1 MAKRQIRDYVFSPG
15 IAGVG
20 TLKVLDKVDV
30 DQILLITNATK
41 NIFLYNFSDPNLPIS
56 TQFTSTSDG
65 SDPDFPYSNTLSNGV
80 TTITFLYDT
89 SSHAPTDKIQI
100 FVESEEQKMRPYDF
114 GTDAIERMRMATPQS
129 MIDADFEY
137 GIQPTKWQSLDLL
150 RGYPSIYEVPGSD
163 IAILNIVTDAS
174 QSSGG
179 IGPSLITVD
188 TVLDHNLNVGDPVSV
203 KGLDDSVIGFSKA
216 EGSFIIDAVPTSTQ
230 FRYYAKAK
238 VGTSPATQL
247 RSTFTVLKEAGFY
260 TGAEIGN
267 NPSFTVESQG
277 ASGNFLTR
285 GSTVSGSTRL
295 GVSTASVLPPI
306 GAPLTGL
313 GIPSGTQVTAVID
326 VDSTL
331 NITTSFTAPVSEI
344 VFNDTSTIEVGA
356 ALDNGDGTTIYVTN
370 IEGTTVTLS
379 SPYTVSKTGNSFISQ
394 PTGGSNVNFGQGN
407 GASFDVTR
415 ENGSYTTVI
424 INPQNFYN
432 NITNYTY
439 TGLGTGATFN
449 VERVGGASPSYANVF
464 LGSTGGDYSAT
475 EVITILGSDLGGTDG
490 INDLAIT
497 IQTVGAVGEILTF
510 TINGTASN
518 YQQRAGQGYF
528 AGEDLVIYGNALGG
542 TSPLNDLTIHIDT
555 VGANGE
561 ITSFSAT
568 GVAIPS
574 SSTYNSVEQSSTS
587 GTGFNSSFT
596 VERIGTGQS
605 TAQVDEVV
613 VGGVIEVNDVFNVTI
628 NGSNTFSYTAQ
639 SGDTITAVRNG
650 LINDI
655 NTNSST
661 VYASTGPDSST
672 LLVTALVPG
681 TSFTCSVLTEDAG
694 GNPADTQTLTTQNV
708 TPNESSSTTPAYN
721 VVIAN
726 PGSGYSNLDTITILG
741 SQLGGTDTVN
751 DLTITVQTVNAS
763 GGITGITTSGTP
775 WDGNQIYI
783 NYVANPT
790 AFNALF
796 LPRIIS
802 SSYQPEISAAG
813 EGYKIGYQFNIPG
826 VSLGGVS
833 PTNDL
838 VITVTNVND
847 TGAITE
853 ITAAGTPVSG
863 DSIAFFP
870 AISLSSA
877 TSNVIGNGTNVTY
890 AAIAKILVEFQSNH
904 GLVPGDTILCAITSN
919 GSGHDL
925 ASGPFFVDEVPAL
938 NQLAYVVRSTGTVS
952 TGITGRVYPRT
963 DCFYTH
969 RPFDGGVQL
978 GTGSPAHGAQSVRQ
992 SKKYIRYQSGKG
1004 IMYTTGALF
1013 APSYD
1018 LRSVTAD
1025 GTTVG
1030 SIITVV
1036 TDDLNHGL
1044 QVGAEVQLLGLNTP
1058 GYNDHY
1064 TVASIVDEITF
1075 TVIAQQP
1082 LALTEAAFGDQ
1093 PSVALYRWKGAT
1105 VRAGAFD
1112 DQNGIFFQY
1121 DGTNL
1126 AVGLRSSTF
1135 QIAGTVTCQPNLNTV
1150 LGNNTKFTEQLSVG
1164 QRLVIRGMSHVITK
1178 IDNDTRLFVNPD
1190 YRGVSPAVNVKA
1202 ALTKEI
1208 IIPQDRW
1215 NIDKCDGTGKS
1226 GYNIEINRMQMIGFQ
1241 YTWYGAGFIDWML
1254 RGPSGNFIFLHR
1266 LKNNNRNNEAFMRSG
1281 NLPVR
1286 YEVIN
1291 EGARGRLNT
1300 LLTATETDSL
1310 QLQSNGSELFPNSG
1324 TLLIN
1329 NEIIRYTS
1337 KQNNILSGLTRSA
1350 TFTNF
1355 AAGSQR
1361 SYTAGEAAIH
1371 TVNTGVILLT
1381 NTATPQINHW
1391 GSAFLTDGGFDEDRG
1406 YLFNYQEKE
1415 IEITTTKTTL
1425 FLIRLSPSV
1434 SNAITGDLGERELIN
1449 RAQLLLKNLEITTQG
1464 GTTSQGVIIEGVL
1477 NPKNYPTNPNDVT
1490 WAGLNTGGA
1499 GGQPSFAQIASGGD
1513 ITFIGGTAPISASN
1527 AGTQNYSSNYV
1538 FFNTSDIG
1546 GVQIGWSVTGGDLR
1560 GGTTVVNIFRRNSST
1575 TWIQFSDRT
1584 RAGNAGTTTY
1594 TFEPLTGAAI
1604 PGEQV
1609 FAFTASPG
1617 NRDSIDLSDLKELTN
1632 TPIGGRGTFP
1642 NGPDVLAIN
1651 AYLTSGSPINATI
1664 NVRWSEAQA

>member
-56 TQFTSTSDG
+56 TEFTSTTDG

-89 SSHAPTDKIQI
+89 SSHASTDKIQI
-100 FVESEEQKMRPYDF
+100 FVEAEEQKVRPYDF
-114 GTDAIERMRMATPQS
+114 GTDAIERMRFAEPQS

-163 IAILNIVTDAS
+163 IAVLNIVTDAS

-216 EGSFIIDAVPTSTQ
+216 EGSFIIDAVPSGTQ

-247 RSTFTVLKEAGFY
+247 RSTFTVVKEAGFY

-267 NPSFTVESQG
+267 SPTITVDSQG

-285 GSTVSGSTRL
+285 GSTPSGSTRL
-295 GVSTASVLPPI
+295 GVATTSTLPPI
-306 GAPLTGL
+306 GAPLS
-313 GIPSGTQVTAVID
+313 GIGIESGTQVTAVID

-331 NITTSFTAPVSEI
+331 NITSSFTAPVSEI

-356 ALDNGDGTTIYVTN
+356 ALDNGAGTTIYVTN
-370 IEGTTVTLS
+370 IEGNTVTLS
-379 SPYTVSKTGNSFISQ
+379 SPYTVSKTGNSFVSQ
-394 PTGGSNVNFGQGN
+394 PTSGSALNFGLGS
-407 GASFDVTR
+407 GASFDISRT
-415 ENGSYTTVI
+415 NGSYSSVI
-424 INPQNFYN
+424 INTQNFYN

-439 TGLGTGATFN
+439 TGLGINATFN
-449 VERVGGASPSYANVF
+449 VERNGGASANYTNVF
-464 LGSTGGDYSAT
+464 LGSAGSGYSAT
-475 EVITILGSDLGGTDG
+475 ETIVILGSELGGVDG
-490 INDLAIT
+490 VNDLTIT
-497 IQTVGAVGEILTF
+497 ISTVGANGDIASF
-510 TINGTASN
+510 TVSGTASSN
-518 YQQRAGQGYF
+518 LSRAGIGYS
-528 AGEDLVIYGNALGG
+528 AGEDLVVYGNALGG
-542 TSPLNDLTIHIDT
+542 TSPINDLTIHIDT
-555 VGANGE
+555 VGASGE
-561 ITSFSAT
+561 ILTFTAT

-574 SSTYNSVEQSSTS
+574 SEIYNGVEGSSTS
-587 GTGFNSSFT
+587 GTGINSSFQ
-596 VERIGTGQS
+596 VERIGAGEN
-605 TAQVDEVV
+605 TAQVDEVE
-613 VGGVIEVNDVFNVTI
+613 VGGSVEADDVFTITI
-628 NGSNTFSYTAQ
+628 NGTDTHSYTAQ
-639 SGDTITAVRNG
+639 SGDTLTSVRNN
-650 LINDI
+650 LILAVN
-655 NTNSST
+655 NSST
-661 VYASTGPDSST
+661 AVYADTGSTGEILT
-672 LLVTALVPG
+672 LTALTAG
-681 TSFTCSVLTEDAG
+681 TAFTCSVLTEDVG
-694 GNPADTQTLTTQNV
+694 GNPADTQTISTQNI
-708 TPNESSSTTPAYN
+708 TPNNQSTTTPAYN
-721 VVIAN
+721 VTVGN
-726 PGSGYSNLDTITILG
+726 PGSGYANLDTITILG
-741 SQLGGTDTVN
+741 SILGGTDGVN

-763 GGITGITTSGTP
+763 GGITGITISGTP
-775 WDGNQIYI
+775 WDGNEDYI
-783 NYVANPT
+783 NFAANPT
-790 AFNALF
+790 AFNAAF
-796 LPRIIS
+796 LPRIINS
-802 SSYQPEISAAG
+802 AYNPLISNAG
-813 EGYKIGYQFNIPG
+813 EGYKVGYQFNIPG

-838 VITVTNVND
+838 TITVENVD
-847 TGAITE
+847 DSGAITL
-853 ITAAGTPVSG
+853 ISATGTPVSG
-863 DSIAFFP
+863 DSIAFFR
-870 AISLSSA
+870 AVSLSSP
-877 TSNVIGNGTNVTY
+877 TNNIIGNGGSISY
-890 AAIAKILVEFQSNH
+890 SAIAKILVEFNSNH
-904 GLVPGDTILCAITSN
+904 GLVPGDTILVAITSQ

-938 NQLAYVVRSTGTVS
+938 NQIKYVVRSTGTVS
-952 TGITGRVYPRT
+952 TGLTGRVYPRT

-1025 GTTVG
+1025 GTAVG

-1044 QVGAEVQLLGLNTP
+1044 QVGAEIQLLGLLTP
-1058 GYNDHY
+1058 GYNGHY

-1075 TVIAQQP
+1075 TVIATEP
-1082 LALTEAAFGDQ
+1082 LALTSAAFGEQ

-1135 QIAGTVTCQPNLNTV
+1135 QIAGTVTAQPSSNTI
-1150 LGNNTKFTEQLSVG
+1150 LGNNTKFTEQLAVG

-1190 YRGVSPAVNVKA
+1190 YRGISPAVNVKA

-1208 IIPQDRW
+1208 IIPQERW

-1291 EGARGRLNT
+1291 EGARGRLNAQ
-1300 LLTATETDSL
+1300 LSSAETDDLYL
-1310 QLQSNGSELFPNSG
+1310 QTTGSELFPDSG
-1324 TLLIN
+1324 TLLID
-1329 NEIIRYTS
+1329 NELVRYTS
-1337 KQNNILSGLTRSA
+1337 KQGPVLSGLTRAA

-1361 SYTAGEAAIH
+1361 SYTAGPAAVH
-1371 TVNTGVILLT
+1371 NVNTGVILLT

-1464 GTTSQGVIIEGVL
+1464 GSTTQGVIIEGVL
-1477 NPKNYPTNPNDVT
+1477 NPRNYPTNPNDVT

-1513 ITFIGGTAPISASN
+1513 ITFIGGTAPVSASN
-1527 AGTQNYSSNYV
+1527 SNTQNYSSNYV
-1538 FFNTSDIG
+1538 SFNTSDIG

-1560 GGTTVVNIFRRNSST
+1560 GGTTVVNIFRRDSSR

-1584 RAGNAGTTTY
+1584 RAGSAGTTTY

-1617 NRDSIDLSDLKELTN
+1617 NRDSIDLSELKELTN

-1651 AYLTSGSPINATI
+1651 AYLTSGNPINATLNI
-1664 NVRWSEAQA
+1664 RWSEAQA

>member
-56 TQFTSTSDG
+56 TEFTSTTDG

-89 SSHAPTDKIQI
+89 SSHASTDRIQI
-100 FVESEEQKMRPYDF
+100 FVEAEEQKIRPYDF
-114 GTDAIERMRMATPQS
+114 GTDAIERMRFSEPQS

-163 IAILNIVTDAS
+163 IAVLNIVTDAS

-216 EGSFIIDAVPTSTQ
+216 EGSFIIDAVPSGTQ

-247 RSTFTVLKEAGFY
+247 RSTFTVVKEAGFY

-267 NPSFTVESQG
+267 SPTITVDSQG

-285 GSTVSGSTRL
+285 GSTPSGSTRL
-295 GVSTASVLPPI
+295 GVATTSTLPPI
-306 GAPLTGL
+306 GAPLS
-313 GIPSGTQVTAVID
+313 GIGIESGTQVTAVID

-331 NITTSFTAPVSEI
+331 NITSSFTAPVSEI

-356 ALDNGDGTTIYVTN
+356 ALDNGAGTTIYVTN
-370 IEGTTVTLS
+370 IEGNTVTLS
-379 SPYTVSKTGNSFISQ
+379 SPYTVSKTGNSFVSQ
-394 PTGGSNVNFGQGN
+394 PTSGSALNFGLGS
-407 GASFDVTR
+407 GASFDISRT
-415 ENGSYTTVI
+415 NGSYSSVI
-424 INPQNFYN
+424 INTQNFYN

-439 TGLGTGATFN
+439 TGLGINATFN
-449 VERVGGASPSYANVF
+449 VERNGGGSANYTNVF
-464 LGSTGGDYSAT
+464 LGSAGSGYSAT
-475 EVITILGSDLGGTDG
+475 ETIVILGSELGGVDG
-490 INDLAIT
+490 VNDLTIT
-497 IQTVGAVGEILTF
+497 ISTVGANGDIATF
-510 TINGTASN
+510 TISGTASSDLS
-518 YQQRAGQGYF
+518 RAGIGYS
-528 AGEDLVIYGNALGG
+528 AGEDLVVYGNALGG
-542 TSPLNDLTIHIDT
+542 TSPINDLTIHIDT
-555 VGANGE
+555 VGASGE
-561 ITSFSAT
+561 ILTFTAT

-574 SSTYNSVEQSSTS
+574 SEIYNGVEGSSTS
-587 GTGFNSSFT
+587 GTGINSSFQ
-596 VERIGTGQS
+596 VERIGAGEN
-605 TAQVDEVV
+605 TAQVDEVE
-613 VGGVIEVNDVFNVTI
+613 VGGSVEADDVFTITI
-628 NGSNTFSYTAQ
+628 NGTDTHSYTAQ
-639 SGDTITAVRNG
+639 SGDTLTTVRNN
-650 LINDI
+650 LILAVN
-655 NTNSST
+655 NSST
-661 VYASTGPDSST
+661 AVYADTGSTGEILT
-672 LLVTALVPG
+672 LTALTAG
-681 TSFTCSVLTEDAG
+681 TAFTCSVLTEDVG
-694 GNPADTQTLTTQNV
+694 GNPADTQTITTQNI
-708 TPNESSSTTPAYN
+708 TPNNQSTTTPAYN
-721 VVIAN
+721 VTVGN
-726 PGSGYSNLDTITILG
+726 PGSGYANLDTITILG
-741 SQLGGTDTVN
+741 SVLGGTDGVN

-763 GGITGITTSGTP
+763 GGITGITISGTP
-775 WDGNQIYI
+775 WNGNEDFL
-783 NYVANPT
+783 NFAANPT
-790 AFNALF
+790 AFNATF
-796 LPRIIS
+796 LPRIINS
-802 SSYQPEISAAG
+802 AYNPLISNAG
-813 EGYKIGYQFNIPG
+813 EGYKVGYQFNIPG

-838 VITVTNVND
+838 TITVENVDD
-847 TGAITE
+847 TGAITL
-853 ITAAGTPVSG
+853 ISATGTPVSG
-863 DSIAFFP
+863 DSIAFFR
-870 AISLSSA
+870 AVSLSSP
-877 TSNVIGNGTNVTY
+877 TNNIIGNGGSISY
-890 AAIAKILVEFQSNH
+890 SAIAKILVEFNSNH
-904 GLVPGDTILCAITSN
+904 GLVPGDTILVAITTQ

-938 NQLAYVVRSTGTVS
+938 NQIKYVVRSTGTVS
-952 TGITGRVYPRT
+952 TGLTGRVYPRT

-1025 GTTVG
+1025 GTVVG

-1044 QVGAEVQLLGLNTP
+1044 QVGAEIQLLGLLTP
-1058 GYNDHY
+1058 GYNGHY

-1075 TVIAQQP
+1075 TVIATEP
-1082 LALTEAAFGDQ
+1082 LALTSAAFGEQ

-1135 QIAGTVTCQPNLNTV
+1135 QIAGTVTAQPASNTI
-1150 LGNNTKFTEQLSVG
+1150 LGNNTKFTEQLAVG

-1190 YRGVSPAVNVKA
+1190 YRGISPAVNVKA

-1208 IIPQDRW
+1208 IIPQERW

-1291 EGARGRLNT
+1291 EGARGRLNAQ
-1300 LLTATETDSL
+1300 LSSAETDDLYL
-1310 QLQSNGSELFPNSG
+1310 QTTGSELFPDSG
-1324 TLLIN
+1324 TLLID
-1329 NEIIRYTS
+1329 NELIRYTS
-1337 KQNNILSGLTRSA
+1337 KQGPVLSGLTRAA

-1361 SYTAGEAAIH
+1361 SYLAGPAAVH
-1371 TVNTGVILLT
+1371 NVNTGVILLT

-1464 GTTSQGVIIEGVL
+1464 GSTTQGVIIEGVL
-1477 NPKNYPTNPNDVT
+1477 NPRNYPTNPNDVT

-1513 ITFIGGTAPISASN
+1513 ITFIGGTAPVSASN
-1527 AGTQNYSSNYV
+1527 SDNQNYSSNYV
-1538 FFNTSDIG
+1538 SFNTSDIG

-1560 GGTTVVNIFRRNSST
+1560 GGTTVVNIFRRDSSR
-1575 TWIQFSDRT
+1575 TWIQLSDRT
-1584 RAGNAGTTTY
+1584 RAGSAGTTTY

-1617 NRDSIDLSDLKELTN
+1617 NRDSIDLSELKELTN

-1651 AYLTSGSPINATI
+1651 AYLTSGNPINATLNI
-1664 NVRWSEAQA
+1664 RWSEAQA